1 MIDEHVKYF
10 DYSSLI
16 KTFKGRIYQIV
27 SCNYDKVYVGSTRLS
42 LHTRLNQHI
51 KDFKRYQKDKYNFVT
66 SFLILAK
73 QDYRIELLEEFD
85 CSSKQEL
92 LEKENQ
98 YIQKI
103 DCVNMKDLSKNCPVE
118 DYNLDIEKI
127 NEEFK
132 IKREQFM
139 RRFIK
144 YSVNR
149 KITCDCGKILK
160 IKSLYLHFRS
170 VRHKEYMAKK
180 VKF

>member
-1 MIDEHVKYF
+1 MIDDLISF

-27 SCNYDKVYVGSTRLS
+27 SDNYDKVYVGSTKLTLQGRL
-42 LHTRLNQHI
+42 HQHER
-51 KDFKRYQKDKYNFVT
+51 DFKRYQKDKYNFVS
-66 SFLILAK
+66 SFLILGK
-73 QDYRIELLEEFD
+73 GDYRIELIEEFD

-92 LEKENQ
+92 LDRENQ
-98 YIQKI
+98 YIKKI
-103 DCVNMKDLSKNCPVE
+103 DCVNMKDISMTSCPVE
-118 DYNLDIEKI
+118 DYNLDIEKL
-127 NEEFK
+127 NEEYK

-170 VRHKEYMAKK
+170 VRHKEYMAKQ